1 MRYRSYTG
9 QFPHASGPTPAKPLG
24 VHTPLGDFVLQ
35 RGARA
40 GSGRQCVIDRTA
52 RAVALLR
59 FAENELKRQAEAGA
73 GDDYKR
79 RVAKILRDVRAIMG
93 ELDPL
98 SPSST
103 D

>member
-1 MRYRSYTG
+1 M
-9 QFPHASGPTPAKPLG
+9 
-24 VHTPLGDFVLQ
+24 
-35 RGARA
+35 
-40 GSGRQCVIDRTA
+40 IDRTA

-59 FAENELKRQAEAGA
+59 FAENELMRQAEAGA

-79 RVAKILRDVRAIMG
+79 RVAKILRDVREIMG
-93 ELDPL
+93 ELDPF